1 VEQQGS
7 LLLLLLLH
15 LLLLLSL
22 FTDDFTHRGFLR

>member
-1 VEQQGS
+1 VEQRGS
-7 LLLLLLLH
+7 LLLLLLH